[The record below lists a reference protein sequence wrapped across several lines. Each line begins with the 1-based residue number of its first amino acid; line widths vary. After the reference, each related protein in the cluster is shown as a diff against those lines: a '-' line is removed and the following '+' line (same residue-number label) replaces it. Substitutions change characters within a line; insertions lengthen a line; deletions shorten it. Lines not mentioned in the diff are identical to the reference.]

1 MNPFRRLRAK
11 GIVGMNER
19 NARYIQAH
27 NPRSLYP
34 LVDDKL
40 RTKALAEAA
49 GIAVPRLIG
58 VLEANRQARRFE
70 QILQDQTDFVI
81 KPANGS
87 GGNGIL
93 VISGRVGPYYRRSNG
108 ALMSVDDIRHHIANI
123 LSGMYSLRG
132 LPDRAMIEE
141 RVQFDPYFDRIS
153 YQGVPDI
160 RVVVYRG
167 VPVMAMVRLPT
178 RASDGKANLNLG
190 GVGVGIHIG
199 SGRTVGAIC
208 GNQPIRAHPDTLEPL
223 LGLKIPGWH
232 ELLVLAAHC
241 QTLCGLGYLGV
252 DLVLDAHRGPL
263 VLELNA
269 RPGLSVQLAN
279 QEGLRLRLERVD
291 ALEAIP
297 ADATQRAELARELAG
312 EGAPLSTEDDRD
324 AEEPPE
330 PIVNTA

>member
-1 MNPFRRLRAK
+1 MNPFRRLRAR

-19 NARYIQAH
+19 NARYIQMH

-58 VLEANRQARRFE
+58 VIEANRQARRLE
-70 QILQDQTDFVI
+70 EILQGHTDFVI

-108 ALMSVDDIRHHIANI
+108 ALMPVEDIRHHIANI
-123 LSGMYSLRG
+123 LSGMHSLRG

-141 RVQFDPYFDRIS
+141 RVQFDSYFDRIS
-153 YQGVPDI
+153 YQGVPDV

-167 VPVMAMVRLPT
+167 LPVMAMIRLPT

-190 GVGVGIHIG
+190 GVGVGVHIG

-208 GNQPIRAHPDTLEPL
+208 GNRAISEHPDTLESL
-223 LGLKIPGWH
+223 LGLEIPGWH

-241 QTLCGLGYLGV
+241 QSLCGLGYLGV

-279 QEGLRLRLERVD
+279 QHGLRPRLELVD
-291 ALEAIP
+291 ALESIPEAAEERAALAKELAARWQPLP
-297 ADATQRAELARELAG
+297 ADVDYLA
-312 EGAPLSTEDDRD
+312 D
-324 AEEPPE
+324 EPPE
-330 PIVNTA
+330 QIASTA

>member
-1 MNPFRRLRAK
+1 MISPFRRLRAR

-19 NARYIQAH
+19 NASYIQAH

-40 RTKALAEAA
+40 RTKALAEEA
-49 GIAVPRLIG
+49 GIAVPRLFG
-58 VLEANRQARRFE
+58 VIEANRQARQLE
-70 QILQDQTDFVI
+70 QILQGHADFVI

-87 GGNGIL
+87 GGTGIL
-93 VISGRVGPYYRRSNG
+93 VVNGRVGPYYRRSNG
-108 ALMSVDDIRHHIANI
+108 DLISVEDIRHHIANI
-123 LSGMYSLRG
+123 LSGMHSLRG
-132 LPDRAMIEE
+132 LADRAMIEE

-153 YQGVPDI
+153 YQGVPDV

-167 VPVMAMVRLPT
+167 MPVMAMVRLPT

-208 GNQPIRAHPDTLEPL
+208 GNRPIEVHPDTLEPL
-223 LGLKIPGWH
+223 LGLEIPGWD
-232 ELLVLAAHC
+232 ELLVLSAHC
-241 QTLCGLGYLGV
+241 QSLCGLGYLGV
-252 DLVLDAHRGPL
+252 DLVLDARRGPL

-279 QEGLRLRLERVD
+279 QQGLRPRLDQVD
-291 ALEAIP
+291 ALDAIP
-297 ADATQRAELARELAG
+297 AEAEQRAELARELAG
-312 EGAPLSTEDDRD
+312 GRQTGEVDGSFADES
-324 AEEPPE
+324 PE
-330 PIVNTA
+330 PIANMA